1 MAGSP
6 VRRNPIGPLRFAKL
20 IRLGECLFWD
30 KTRPPPI
37 EPRDDD
43 SFYLV
48 KRQDRH
54 DFTAFLEVGSSQLG
68 WAIMERQDQRGDQ
81 MRLWPNDFYP
91 GRKIQ
96 IPSRDGLAERKVV

>member
-1 MAGSP
+1 MAESP
-6 VRRNPIGPLRFAKL
+6 VRRNPEGPLRFAKL
-20 IRLGECLFWD
+20 TKINECLFWD
-30 KTRPPPI
+30 RSAPPLI

-48 KRQDRH
+48 KRQERH
-54 DFTAFLEVGSSQLG
+54 DFTAFLELGSSQLG
-68 WAIMERQDQRGDQ
+68 WVIMERQDQNGEE

-96 IPSRDGLAERKVV
+96 IPSRDSLSQRRIV

>member
-1 MAGSP
+1 MASP
-6 VRRNPIGPLRFAKL
+6 VRRNPLGPLRFAKL
-20 IRLGECLFWD
+20 IKIDECLFWD
-30 KTRPPPI
+30 KTRPPLV

-48 KRQDRH
+48 RIQDRQDFVA
-54 DFTAFLEVGSSQLG
+54 FTELNNSQLG
-68 WAIMERQDQRGDQ
+68 WAIMERQDQNGDQ

-96 IPSRDGLAERKVV
+96 IPSRTGLEQRRIV